1 MSLCHHLI
9 VHVAAKRINVEPQY
23 VLLGDDI
30 VITGHELA
38 SSYRSIVESLGM
50 EINMQKT
57 LVSNDSFEFV
67 KRFHSKGSDLSPL
80 PLGSI
85 RHAGTQYWLWADFIK
100 QAEQRGYTYHWNKS
114 VLPKLFQNFGV
125 PKRKARYLEIQVNKF
140 YYTVDPYS
148 DDLINDFQYKI
159 QKQLGKQYPFSCNIR
174 EDYCFTYIFELLIN
188 TQMEEIHENVV
199 RSVKNFNR
207 IARNT
212 FFTSYK
218 EKFNKYHP
226 IVSILHKCAQSLQ
239 QVEYSVSQDPIAETS
254 SYVKSKLTLKD
265 FSFIPSNIETVVSV
279 KGHVKTLVTR
289 VNTNRRLKDVL
300 NRIDVLRDS
309 ELRGE
314 DH

>member
-1 MSLCHHLI
+1 
-9 VHVAAKRINVEPQY
+9 
-23 VLLGDDI
+23 
-30 VITGHELA
+30 
-38 SSYRSIVESLGM
+38 
-50 EINMQKT
+50 
-57 LVSNDSFEFV
+57 
-67 KRFHSKGSDLSPL
+67 
-80 PLGSI
+80 
-85 RHAGTQYWLWADFIK
+85 
-100 QAEQRGYTYHWNKS
+100 
-114 VLPKLFQNFGV
+114 
-125 PKRKARYLEIQVNKF
+125 LEIQVNKF

-314 DH
+314 NH